1 MSRIVRVSRG
11 KAFLCQLPV
20 VFISLLP
27 ASGAHAQERDEP
39 GKPIGKISIVGNLIV

>member
-20 VFISLLP
+20 ISLLP